1 MTTLN
6 QSDPTP
12 EAVKKMVPP
21 PQPGIS
27 YVMRRCIVAELAG
40 ANAGERAFAV
50 QNPELV
56 DCIITNVTLDIT
68 TAAESAKAVLD
79 VDVVSDAESKGH
91 GIIDGLPLAATG
103 TFDRHTGPGGNSVR
117 NSGGN
122 PVRWDRRDG
131 ENDFVT
137 GTVTSANAPNLAGL
151 VVIEFIPLG

>member
-6 QSDPTP
+6 QSDPTS
-12 EAVKKMVPP
+12 EAVKKMVP

-79 VDVVSDAESKGH
+79 VDVVSDADSKGD
-91 GIIDGLPLAATG
+91 GIIDGLSLAATG
-103 TFDRHTGPGGNSVR
+103 TFDRYASAAGK
-117 NSGGN
+117 SGGN

>member
-50 QNPELV
+50 RNPELV

-79 VDVVSDAESKGH
+79 VDVVSDADSKGH

-103 TFDRHTGPGGNSVR
+103 TFDRHTGPSGNSR
-117 NSGGN
+117 EKLRGQSREMG
-122 PVRWDRRDG
+122 PARWRKTISSPARSRRP
-131 ENDFVT
+131 T
-137 GTVTSANAPNLAGL
+137 RPT
-151 VVIEFIPLG
+151 